1 MNNLLTIAIPTRN
14 RDKYLI
20 ETVDSI
26 IKQIEF
32 KNIQII
38 ICNNSD
44 IKNSIIKDKY
54 LEYKNIKYIE
64 NEELLSIDDNMIKVA
79 SFVNSKYFLWLGD
92 DDFIIENGLSEILKI
107 ISFNDYDFI
116 LLNATMVSEQLDK
129 KTAQTM
135 NIDTDEVYSQPKDFF
150 LKHCFHMPFGTLIV
164 KKELYD
170 SVLDENQ
177 RFKGTSHAYS
187 GLVFDY
193 LAKKYLISKNV
204 DILVV
209 KKELI
214 QLRQIEKSWKN
225 NATKIMFKEIPE
237 WFLLL
242 DDYYDYERKKI
253 LIKYIKSQFRIKN
266 LLIHKIKSQLSLH
279 NFKDNTMYSSLL
291 QKIKYVLIG
300 ILPINNFKRKI
311 DK

>member
-1 MNNLLTIAIPTRN
+1 MKNLLTIAIPTRN

-26 IKQIEF
+26 IQQKEF
-32 KNIQII
+32 ENIKII

-44 IKNSIIKDKY
+44 IKTPIIEEKY
-54 LEYKNIKYIE
+54 IEHKNIKYFE

-79 SFVNSKYFLWLGD
+79 SLVDTKYFLWLGD
-92 DDFIIENGLSEILKI
+92 DDFIVNNGLSKILKVI
-107 ISFNDYDFI
+107 ISKNYDFI

-129 KTAQTM
+129 KISCTM
-135 NIDTDEVYSQPKDFF
+135 NIKSDEVFHEPKDFF

-170 SVLDENQ
+170 LVLNDNK
-177 RFKGTSHAYS
+177 RFRGTSHAYS

-193 LAKKYLISKNV
+193 LAKKYLRSSRV
-204 DILVV
+204 DILIV
-209 KKELI
+209 KDELI

-242 DDYYDYERKKI
+242 DDYYTYERKKI
-253 LIKYIKSQFRIKN
+253 LTKYIKSQFGIRN
-266 LLIHKIKSQLSLH
+266 LLRHRIKSQLDII
-279 NFKDNTMYSSLL
+279 NFKDNTMYASIF
-291 QKIKYVLIG
+291 QKMKYILIG
-300 ILPINNFKRKI
+300 IIPIFNNKGNK
-311 DK
+311 